1 MIPGE
6 YLKYELKPFIKK
18 YKSIVIL
25 MVFSILVTFALIT
38 LVIPLLYSNFSSI
51 IKKLP
56 IKSSLGIN
64 FSSMQ
69 NYFFIFFVVF
79 SLYLFFA
86 KIRNYIETKITY
98 LYPIYT
104 RKLFIKKI
112 VDKYRINFKDQNIG
126 LLIPK
131 ILEITYQGERVMET
145 GIQILQNSIGLL
157 FILFGTTFLNY
168 KVGFTFFIYL
178 IGFYILSFYRYK
190 YTMPYS
196 VNATKKFYKS
206 ADDLGDDFTNL
217 LNTYIN
223 NKESDLI
230 KKQNK
235 VLDTYLKY
243 GYKEGRA
250 QGRCLNL
257 LLWWQCFF
265 FIVFFYI
272 NLKLYKQKVLN
283 SKTLL
288 SLLLLIIYSLTMTYD
303 INNSF
308 WYFIYSIS
316 PLIESDKFIKN
327 IFGNKN
333 KDGKYKG
340 ELQGSIQV
348 NNINFKYD
356 GTDHYIIKNL
366 SFSVKKGERLG
377 IIGRSGSG
385 KSTIM
390 KILVRLYKINS
401 GKILIDNID
410 IEDVNINHLRKN
422 MVYVNQNTQMYNNTI
437 LYNIQ
442 YGNNKDKNYIEKL
455 IKKYNI
461 TVFDSLKNGIY
472 SNVGTSGGEISLGM
486 QKVIVVLRG
495 ILRQSKIIIFD
506 EPLSSLDKKNREKI
520 LNLIKEECKN
530 QTVIIITHDM
540 EIIPY
545 CTKVIN
551 FNKINK
557 KNKKV

>member
-56 IKSSLGIN
+56 IKSSLGVN

-69 NYFFIFFVVF
+69 NYFFIFFIVF

-86 KIRNYIETKITY
+86 KIRNYVETKITY

-104 RKLFIKKI
+104 RKIFIKKI

-178 IGFYILSFYRYK
+178 LGFYILSFYRYK

-196 VNATKKFYKS
+196 INATKKFYKS

-223 NKESDLI
+223 NKEYDLI

-243 GYKEGRA
+243 GYKEGSA

-333 KDGKYKG
+333 KDGKYKE

-377 IIGRSGSG
+377 IVGRSGSG

-410 IEDVNINHLRKN
+410 IEDININHLRNN

-455 IKKYNI
+455 IKKYKI
-461 TVFDSLKNGIY
+461 TVFDSLKKGIY

-495 ILRQSKIIIFD
+495 ILRKSKIIIFD

-551 FNKINK
+551 FNKINTK
-557 KNKKV
+557 KKKV

>member
-18 YKSIVIL
+18 YKSIVVL

-69 NYFFIFFVVF
+69 NYFFIFFIVF

-104 RKLFIKKI
+104 RKVFIKKI
-112 VDKYRINFKDQNIG
+112 VEKYRINFKDQNIG

-178 IGFYILSFYRYK
+178 LGFYILSFYRYK
-190 YTMPYS
+190 YTLPYS
-196 VNATKKFYKS
+196 VNSTKKFYKS
-206 ADDLGDDFTNL
+206 TDVLGDDFTNL

-235 VLDTYLKY
+235 LLDTYLKY
-243 GYKEGRA
+243 GYKEGSA

-283 SKTLL
+283 SKSLL

-303 INNSF
+303 VNNSF

-327 IFGNKN
+327 IFGNQN
-333 KDGKYKG
+333 KDGEYKG

-356 GTDHYIIKNL
+356 GTDHYIIKKL

-377 IIGRSGSG
+377 IVGRSGSG

-401 GKILIDNID
+401 GQILIDNID
-410 IEDVNINHLRKN
+410 IEDININHLRKN

-495 ILRQSKIIIFD
+495 VLRQSKIIIFD

-520 LNLIKEECKN
+520 LNLIKEECRN

-557 KNKKV
+557 KK